1 MLSLRLFGFP
11 SLWSGRSARR
21 WTLAAAALALAS
33 LVLITSRSYRAAA
46 REFHPDRGPVVWPK
60 ALGTLQGRRDVSF
73 AYVGGPTLHGWW
85 APSRNGA
92 AVVFAHGANS
102 DRRSVL
108 GEALAVGQA
117 GFGVLLFDWPG
128 HGESAG
134 TVHWNHGEQLSLIAA
149 IDFVLAQP
157 DVHSKQLGVYGFSM
171 GGLVAAHVAADDR
184 RVQALAM
191 AAAPPSVEAV
201 LRWHYG
207 KRGLLSYLPALLAF
221 KLGGAS
227 LDDSP
232 LTLVGRI
239 APRPLLVIAGDRD
252 GSVPL
257 WMERELY
264 QAAPQPKRFYVV
276 PSAGHGGYIAADR
289 AFAPTL
295 VGFFSK
301 NLLCDPSAA
310 SAAFTSG
317 ARDLRCKR

>member
-1 MLSLRLFGFP
+1 MPTTLRLPRFTL
-11 SLWSGRSARR
+11 LWPRRSARR
-21 WTLAAAALALAS
+21 SALAFLAALGLAS
-33 LVLITSRSYRAAA
+33 LALITSRSYHAAS
-46 REFHPDRGPVVWPK
+46 REFHPVRGPVAWPK
-60 ALGTLQGRRDVSF
+60 ALGTLQGVRDVSF

-92 AVVFAHGANS
+92 AVVFAHGANA
-102 DRRSVL
+102 DRSSVL
-108 GEALAVGQA
+108 DEALAIGQA

-134 TVHWNHGEQLSLIAA
+134 SVHWNHGEQLSLMAA

-157 DVHSKQLGVYGFSM
+157 DVHAQRLGVYGFSM
-171 GGLVAAHVAADDR
+171 GGLVASHVAADDR
-184 RVQALAM
+184 RVQAVAL

-201 LRWHYG
+201 LGWHYG

-232 LTLVGRI
+232 LTLIGRI
-239 APRPLLVIAGDRD
+239 APRPVLVVAGDRD

-264 QAAPQPKRFYVV
+264 QAAAQPKRLYVV
-276 PSAGHGGYIAADR
+276 QSAGHGGYTEADR
-289 AFAPTL
+289 AFAPML
-295 VGFFSK
+295 VSFFTKS
-301 NLLCDPSAA
+301 LL
-310 SAAFTSG
+310 
-317 ARDLRCKR
+317 